1 MIMASIELQEI
12 DRVEL
17 LTLMDNSIDALM
29 ASTESVRRAPR
40 DAVLG
45 GPKSRLRAEH
55 GFSTLV
61 TVVKDGRRH
70 SILFDAGL
78 TQDGLVQNMGILEV
92 KTADLRAIVL
102 SHGHGDHTMGLLGM
116 LRQGGR
122 RKFPLLIH
130 PEAFKTRKIVLP
142 DGHET
147 RLPPPNRADLE
158 AEGVELIEE
167 TGPSYLLENAI
178 MITGQVPRRS
188 DFEKGFPV
196 HYAERDGKWEPDPWI
211 HDDQAVVMKVRGKGL
226 VVLTGCGHAGVINI
240 LTQAQALT
248 GGEKIHAV
256 MGGFHLTGGLFDP
269 LIPRTV
275 QELQRFAPSVV
286 VPGHCTGWKATHA
299 IAAALPSA
307 FVQNSVG
314 TTFIF

>member
-1 MIMASIELQEI
+1 MEAKGPQLQEVE
-12 DRVEL
+12 RVEL
-17 LTLMDNSIDALM
+17 LTLMDNSIDVLM

-61 TVVKDGRRH
+61 TVVKDGSRH
-70 SILFDAGL
+70 SLLFDAGL
-78 TQDGLVQNMGILEV
+78 TQDGLVQNMAILEV
-92 KTADLRAIVL
+92 KAADLRAIVL

-116 LRQGGR
+116 LRERGR
-122 RKFPLLIH
+122 RKLALLIH
-130 PEAFKTRKIVLP
+130 PDAFRSRKIVLP

-147 RLPPPNRADLE
+147 RLPPPSRSDLE
-158 AEGVELIEE
+158 AEGIQLVEE
-167 TGPSYLLENAI
+167 TRPSYLLENAVL
-178 MITGQVPRRS
+178 ITGQVPRQN
-188 DFEKGFPV
+188 DFEKGFSI
-196 HYAERDGKWEPDPWI
+196 HYAERDGRWEPDPWI
-211 HDDQAVVMKVRGKGL
+211 HDDQAIVMKVRGKGL

-256 MGGFHLTGGLFDP
+256 LGGFHLTGGLFDP

-275 QELQRFAPSVV
+275 QELQRFAPAVV
-286 VPGHCTGWKATHA
+286 VPAHCTGWKATHA
-299 IAAALPSA
+299 VAAALPSA

-314 TTFIF
+314 TTFVF